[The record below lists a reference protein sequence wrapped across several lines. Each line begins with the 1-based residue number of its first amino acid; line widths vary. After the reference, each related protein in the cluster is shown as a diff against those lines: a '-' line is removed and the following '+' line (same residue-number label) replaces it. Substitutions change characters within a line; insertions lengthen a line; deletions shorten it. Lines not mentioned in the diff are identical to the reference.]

1 MDFLLFQKIIW
12 LHDYITAKL
21 WTLITNGIC
30 LLSAVCVL
38 SKDLF
43 FSSTVGESCASLL
56 LGDKVLELVCSLHLW
71 EAFHFHLLLSA
82 VTDWSNLCIIQ
93 SRGRFFFS
101 KKCFLSS
108 TDPFL
113 ERWNDCIFTFTC
125 LDPQWYDGGGGN
137 KRWCSKTFEL
147 IFLMFSYSSQV
158 QVRCILVFC
167 VYGTVLLWCSL
178 FICHFCLPAAT
189 FQISSLCLCLQ
200 EQAHRTALEISLLVP
215 LLIFLLHEGNSQK
228 LLNY

>member
-1 MDFLLFQKIIW
+1 MDINHKR
-12 LHDYITAKL
+12 D
-21 WTLITNGIC
+21 
-30 LLSAVCVL
+30 LSAVCVL

-93 SRGRFFFS
+93 SRGRFFFF
-101 KKCFLSS
+101 KKMFFILHR
-108 TDPFL
+108 PFFREMKWL
-113 ERWNDCIFTFTC
+113 YFDFHLPRPPMIW
-125 LDPQWYDGGGGN
+125 WGGGGWN